1 MNKPKLTVFVIL
13 VLALL
18 AGCAGMQIDNDPKRA
33 YLVALEQYIV
43 IGDMY
48 LEHKDKLD
56 ADTALEIKNLLLK
69 ADMALDA
76 WKLALSLHEQ
86 GSKGEIDAI
95 AILEKLAIILPRALE
110 AIE

>member
-1 MNKPKLTVFVIL
+1 MIKHKLVFCAVIL
-13 VLALL
+13 LVLI
-18 AGCAGMQIDNDPKRA
+18 AGCAGMQTDNDPKRA

-48 LEHKDKLD
+48 LEHK
-56 ADTALEIKNLLLK
+56 NLLNPDDAIKIKTLLLR

-76 WKLALSLHEQ
+76 WKIALSLHDH
-86 GSKGEIDAI
+86 GSKGQLDTIE
-95 AILEKLAIILPRALE
+95 ILESLAVFLPRALE